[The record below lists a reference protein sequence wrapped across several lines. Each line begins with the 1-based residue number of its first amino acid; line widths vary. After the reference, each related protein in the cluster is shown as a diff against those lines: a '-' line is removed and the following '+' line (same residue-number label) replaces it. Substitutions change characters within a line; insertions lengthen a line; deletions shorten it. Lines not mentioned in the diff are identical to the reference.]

1 MILTN
6 AVLDQQ
12 KSVDSSMNDSLNE
25 EEDKELQNIM
35 KFKENSKYIFYNIN
49 FINR

>member
-6 AVLDQQ
+6 AVLEQQ

-35 KFKENSKYIFYNIN
+35 KFKENSKYIFL
-49 FINR
+49 

>member
-12 KSVDSSMNDSLNE
+12 KSVDSSMNDSLNQ
-25 EEDKELQNIM
+25 EEDIELQNIM
-35 KFKENSKYIFYNIN
+35 KFKENSKYIFL
-49 FINR
+49 

>member
-12 KSVDSSMNDSLNE
+12 KSVDSSMNDSLNQ

-35 KFKENSKYIFYNIN
+35 KFKENSKYIFL
-49 FINR
+49 

>member
-12 KSVDSSMNDSLNE
+12 KSVDSSMNDSLNQ
-25 EEDKELQNIM
+25 EDDIELQNIM
-35 KFKENSKYIFYNIN
+35 KFKENSKYIFL
-49 FINR
+49 

>member
-35 KFKENSKYIFYNIN
+35 KFKENSKYIFL
-49 FINR
+49 